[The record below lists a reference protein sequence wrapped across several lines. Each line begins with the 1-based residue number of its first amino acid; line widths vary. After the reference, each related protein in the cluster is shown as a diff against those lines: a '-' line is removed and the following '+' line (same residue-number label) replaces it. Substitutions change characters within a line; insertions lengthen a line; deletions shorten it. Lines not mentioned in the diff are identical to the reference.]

1 MNTPVYPR
9 HHRWLV
15 IVGLLAVLLFGSAA
29 LALAGKDAGPRSD
42 FVPPGLR
49 GDSPVGMWH
58 LVIQYPDLPPFLE
71 ILVFHEGGTLSE
83 SNFLLHGNSANPFY
97 PFNGSEG
104 HGIWRYNRD
113 GSVSFAFQK
122 MTFDAENG
130 NQPVGFLRVKGS
142 AIVDGGVWQDLESNT
157 SLVTPDGFV
166 IIDFGQPVVTGSRLS
181 LDNIP

>member
-1 MNTPVYPR
+1 MQKLNLTIWKSALTGV
-9 HHRWLV
+9 LMA
-15 IVGLLAVLLFGSAA
+15 GLLASAA
-29 LALAGKDAGPRSD
+29 TLAAGPGNKPD

-49 GDSPVGMWH
+49 GDSPVGLWH
-58 LVIQYPDLPPFLE
+58 LVVDFPDPAVPPFLE

-113 GSVSFAFQK
+113 GSISFAFQK

-130 NQPVGFLRVKGS
+130 NVPVGFLRVKGS
-142 AIVDGGVWQDLESNT
+142 AILDDGIWQDLESNT
-157 SLVTPDGFV
+157 ALVAPDGTV
-166 IIDFGQPVVTGSRLS
+166 IIDFGQPDVTGRKLS
-181 LDNIP
+181 LDDID